1 MNRTDYAFRTEL
13 ELPYRE
19 AVNQVKEGL
28 QIEGFGVLTEV
39 DVEKVM
45 EEKLRV
51 RFRPYTIIGACN
63 PPLSNRAFNTNLEAG
78 LVLPCNV
85 IIYEQNGKS
94 VVEIADPTKA
104 MGILADPRLDDVI
117 AAARTRL
124 ERVVERLER
133 VPINSS

>member
-19 AVNQVKEGL
+19 AVKQVKEEL

-94 VVEIADPTKA
+94 VVEIADPKKA